1 MRGQRQ
7 LGAADD
13 CIAVRALLPG
23 LVTLDRAGRGDCR
36 DGLQMRMVVRI
47 DRDDLTADGETAAIA
62 AGGDS
67 AALQGSRA
75 GSHAGRGNGRLF
87 LKFMEAVL
95 RRALD
100 KVEEDHVAVFQI
112 VLAERETVA
121 VVSDRFLTVDGVHP
135 AGPGTVFRVAAAE
148 RDVVRVCDTGQ
159 IARIADIG
167 ILVIGQGCGHGVP
180 RGLARVAHGFIA
192 CAGGIGE
199 AVLRG
204 ERAVDADGHVD
215 RGGRGG
221 RVRRALLAL
230 DRDGHADGLLV
241 ELCKTGIGSIVLELF
256 IVFAIDR
263 VRQEAVDLDL
273 AVIFRLGHKQALM
286 RDHSIVART
295 ERSVR
300 NAGLVDIRGIV
311 QIVHF
316 YVLISCYSNSAG
328 YTKRYPSPSG
338 TISAKGWRFAVHI
351 VLRRCWRL

>member
-1 MRGQRQ
+1 MFCGTSPNRWRGSSLSGRCERHCRSSGIRADVRAGELFNDFAARLLADGAGIDAHAGGDIGRRHGDDARIPAVRGQRQ

-75 GSHAGRGNGRLF
+75 CSHAGRGNGRLF
-87 LKFMEAVL
+87 LKFMEAIL

-167 ILVIGQGCGHGVP
+167 ILVIGQDFGHGVP

-215 RGGRGG
+215 RGGPG
-221 RVRRALLAL
+221 RA
-230 DRDGHADGLLV
+230 
-241 ELCKTGIGSIVLELF
+241 GS
-256 IVFAIDR
+256 
-263 VRQEAVDLDL
+263 
-273 AVIFRLGHKQALM
+273 
-286 RDHSIVART
+286 AR
-295 ERSVR
+295 
-300 NAGLVDIRGIV
+300 
-311 QIVHF
+311 
-316 YVLISCYSNSAG
+316 
-328 YTKRYPSPSG
+328 PSRP
-338 TISAKGWRFAVHI
+338 
-351 VLRRCWRL
+351 